1 MANNYIEIESK
12 ALISKANYEKL
23 LHNLKLDEKTKI
35 QKNYYLDSNSR
46 VLKKYGIMVRLRERE
61 GMVKLTMK
69 APLSEGLL
77 EKNQNLTEAEF
88 NALVKSNIFPRGE
101 IYDFLDV
108 LHISPNDLVILAEL
122 TTERREM
129 NYNDTKVNISKNT
142 YGDKVDYEI
151 ECDSD
156 SKTKSDNNL
165 RELLSSYDIECVFNH
180 LSKETRAVNSK
191 LGND

>member
-129 NYNDTKVNISKNT
+129 TYNDTKVNISKNT